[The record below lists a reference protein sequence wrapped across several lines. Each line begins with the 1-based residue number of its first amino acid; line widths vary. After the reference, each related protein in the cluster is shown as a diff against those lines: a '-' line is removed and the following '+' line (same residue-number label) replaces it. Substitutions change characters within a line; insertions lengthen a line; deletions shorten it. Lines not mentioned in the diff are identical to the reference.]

1 MKEHELKKAFKDAL
15 DSRLASLTCDPQLAQ
30 RILRGT
36 ERRKETKMKK
46 RFSMG
51 LAFALVALLLMATAW
66 AAGLIFS
73 PRYDAVKLANQALQ
87 DKYGITDRMMSQ
99 FYRKAQPNSD
109 GSTTV
114 TYESVEH
121 IEQLGIYTITVRDG
135 KAEVSWS
142 LDDKYNAGRLEDSAW
157 GPEQIERLLTDYA
170 AVMQYLQANAKRTEK
185 APSPASLEMIQ
196 EEAARK
202 REEVKAQ
209 VLRAATLS
217 LAEAKENAVLAL
229 ENEYQ
234 LSQEQLDLLMSFE
247 GDETY
252 AMEDNKPL
260 LSLYF
265 FLDQEG
271 EGWKEKDGIY
281 VVTVNLTDGVI
292 EDILYDSALGGNG

>member
-15 DSRLASLTCDPQLAQ
+15 DSRLASLTGDPQLAQ

-99 FYRKAQPNSD
+99 FYRKAQLNSD

-135 KAEVSWS
+135 KAEASWS

-170 AVMQYLQANAKRTEK
+170 AVMQYLQANSKSTEK

-252 AMEDNKPL
+252 AIEDNKPL

>member
-15 DSRLASLTCDPQLAQ
+15 DSRLASLTGDPQLAQ

-135 KAEVSWS
+135 KAEASWS